1 VFRARGRL
9 GCVGP
14 FAYDQAMQ
22 LIVFEDSG
30 YRNLLP
36 LVYSR
41 ATFNLRCGFDNLLA
55 KTEAAYD
62 RTADAI
68 FVRTSLAAVMGERQT
83 RRVNQ
88 PAVGD
93 DQLWVN
99 GRLLLRQAID
109 LPPQSAAWRGDDLLA
124 ARVNRATGARLSIDT
139 LLDACRL
146 RTALASHR
154 EVSFPDAAGVLI
166 DYPWQLVHENAAE
179 ITRQS
184 AGREFNILGKIYS
197 GAHLVNDHSIHVG
210 EGSKVRPGAVLDAES
225 GPIWIGDNATISPN
239 AVITGPCF
247 IGDAC
252 TILPGA
258 CIRHACSIGT
268 GCKVGGELETTI
280 FHGYSNKQHDGFLG
294 HSYVG
299 EWVNLGADTVG
310 SDLKNTYGPVSVP
323 INNKAVDSGMM
334 FVGAFIGDHTKTA
347 ICTKLQTGCVIGF
360 ACNIVAAAFVPKFVP
375 SFSWVTESGGIT
387 SNDADKALAV
397 ARTVVARRNR
407 TFSKHEEALFLSI
420 ADEARKHE
428 A

>member
-1 VFRARGRL
+1 
-9 GCVGP
+9 
-14 FAYDQAMQ
+14 MQ
-22 LIVFEDSG
+22 LLVFEDAG

-55 KTEAAYD
+55 KIEAAFD

-68 FVRTSLAAVMGERQT
+68 FVRKGLAAVMAERQT

-99 GRLLLRQAID
+99 GRLLLRRPVD
-109 LPPQSAAWRGDDLLA
+109 LPPQSAAWRGDILLA
-124 ARVNRATGARLSIDT
+124 ARVIRTVGAQLSIDA
-139 LLDACRL
+139 LLDSQKL
-146 RTALASHR
+146 RAALASHR
-154 EVSFPDAAGVLI
+154 DVPIPDDACVLI

-179 ITRQS
+179 IIRQS
-184 AGREFNILGKIYS
+184 QGRDFNIIGKVYP
-197 GAHLVNDHSIHVG
+197 GAHLVNEHPIHVG
-210 EGSKVRPGAVLDAES
+210 EGSKVKPGAVLDAEA
-225 GPIWIGDNATISPN
+225 GPIWIGDNVVVSPN

-247 IGDAC
+247 IGDGC

-258 CIRHACSIGT
+258 SIRHSCSIGT
-268 GCKVGGELETTI
+268 ACKIGGELEATI

-323 INNKAVDSGMM
+323 INGKPVDSGQM

-347 ICTKLQTGCVIGF
+347 ICTKLPTGCVIGH
-360 ACNIVAAAFVPKFVP
+360 ACNIVAAGFVPKFVP

-387 SNDADKALAV
+387 SNDPHKALEV

-407 TFSKHEEALFLSI
+407 NYSKHEEALFLSI
-420 ADEARKHE
+420 AEEAKSHE